1 MLEADMKTTKLLYFA
16 TLIIGLLSSC
26 GFTASNMSHGG
37 FYIAGID
44 YLYCTSEKTC
54 LHETAHRI
62 DVQNGFISSTP
73 EYQLVIQSYAANNPD
88 KLWSTQILNYNGS
101 MSEMYAQM
109 YESVSGRVELL
120 PVELQQFYY

>member
-1 MLEADMKTTKLLYFA
+1 MKTTELLYLA

-54 LHETAHRI
+54 LHETAHKI
-62 DVQNGFISSTP
+62 DAYNGFISSKP
-73 EYQLVIQSYAANNPD
+73 EYQLAIQSYAVNNPD
-88 KLWSTQILNYNGS
+88 KLWGIQILSYRGS
-101 MSEMYAQM
+101 TSEMYAQM
-109 YESVSGRVELL
+109 YESVSGKVELL
-120 PVELQQFYY
+120 PIELQRFYY

>member
-1 MLEADMKTTKLLYFA
+1 MKTTKLLYLA

-26 GFTASNMSHGG
+26 GFTASNMTRGG

-62 DVQNGFISSTP
+62 DAQHGFISSKP
-73 EYQLVIQSYAANNPD
+73 EYQLEIYNYAVNNPD
-88 KLWSTQILNYNGS
+88 KLWGIQILSYRGS
-101 MSEMYAQM
+101 TSEMYAQM
-109 YESVSGRVELL
+109 YESVKGNVDYI
-120 PVELQQFYY
+120 PVELQRFYQ

>member
-1 MLEADMKTTKLLYFA
+1 MKTTKLLYLA

-26 GFTASNMSHGG
+26 GFTASNMSRGG

-44 YLYCTSEKTC
+44 YLYCASEKTC

-62 DVQNGFISSTP
+62 DAQHGFASSKP
-73 EYQLVIQSYAANNPD
+73 EYQLAIQSYATNNPD
-88 KLWSTQILNYNGS
+88 KLWSTQILNYRGS

-109 YESVSGRVELL
+109 YESVSGKIELL
-120 PVELQQFYY
+120 PVELQRFYY